1 MWQPNLLKSREKVQN
16 MDKGVM
22 DDLIAKI
29 WKPEREGQN
38 KECASRRPGTIL
50 GRFFIQSA
58 SKANKPQSHLMRGT
72 DVARWTRK
80 RCGIILVGERA
91 RQVSR
96 ILRANGLCVP

>member
-1 MWQPNLLKSREKVQN
+1 

-38 KECASRRPGTIL
+38 KEGVSQRPGTII
-50 GRFFIQSA
+50 GRFFIQSV
-58 SKANKPQSHLMRGT
+58 SRANKPRSHLVRGT

-80 RCGIILVGERA
+80 RCGIRLVGERA

-96 ILRANGLCVP
+96 VLRANGLFVP